1 MTRGAHAAVVI
12 LPCAL
17 AAMVFTAAVGGGAAD
32 GSARDGGVADATVPD
47 GGEEGPEK
55 ISVAVGKTVELR
67 LGFVCIES
75 RCDDAEVVRVED
87 GGDHLKLRGLKQGR
101 TLCGFWKERS
111 PKPHRL
117 FEVTVTADQPPK
129 R

>member
-1 MTRGAHAAVVI
+1 MMTARP
-12 LPCAL
+12 LAL
-17 AAMVFTAAVGGGAAD
+17 LAL
-32 GSARDGGVADATVPD
+32 D
-47 GGEEGPEK
+47 GGEDATEK
-55 ISVAVGKTVELR
+55 ISVVVGRTAELR

-75 RCDDAEVVRVED
+75 RCDDPEVVRVED
-87 GGDHLKLRGLKQGR
+87 GGDHLKLRGLKEGR

-117 FEVTVTADQPPK
+117 FEVTVTPAKPK